1 MVMAEPE
8 LRLPRRM
15 RKTFLTIAALS
26 VVCSH
31 HSLAQA
37 TTTSSSQPA
46 SAPEPPWVAA
56 CVNDPAHHLFDFWL
70 GEWDVT
76 TKGGTKVGTSV
87 IQSVSNGCAILENWS
102 SMRGGTGK
110 SLNSYNP
117 QLKQWQQ
124 YWVGADG
131 GVSEF
136 RSSESDG
143 TSLAF
148 FNKEDAPQKLRRLTF
163 TPLDKD
169 TVRQHSESSE
179 DGGKSWTTEYD
190 FYYHR
195 HKLP

>member
-1 MVMAEPE
+1 MVKGE
-8 LRLPRRM
+8 LRLVRPM
-15 RKTFLTIAALS
+15 RKSLLTFAALS
-26 VVCSH
+26 VVCAH
-31 HSLAQA
+31 HGLAQG
-37 TTTSSSQPA
+37 TTSSSAQPPTP
-46 SAPEPPWVAA
+46 PEPPWVAA

-102 SMRGGTGK
+102 GLRGGTGK

-124 YWVGADG
+124 FWVGADG

-143 TSLAF
+143 TTLAF
-148 FNKEDAPQKLRRLTF
+148 FNNEDAPQKLRRLTF
-163 TPLDKD
+163 TPLDED

-179 DGGKSWTTEYD
+179 DGGKSWTTQYD

-195 HKLP
+195 RN